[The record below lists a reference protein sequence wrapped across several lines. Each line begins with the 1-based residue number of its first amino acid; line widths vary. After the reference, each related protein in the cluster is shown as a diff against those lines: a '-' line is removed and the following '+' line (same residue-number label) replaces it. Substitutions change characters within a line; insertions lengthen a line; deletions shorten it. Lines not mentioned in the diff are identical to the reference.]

1 MQCTR
6 PLMKKE
12 ILEKR
17 LHELGW
23 SAYKLAQ
30 IVTQLRAEEEGEG
43 KKVSNFVSLVKNA
56 LSKPDNSSF
65 KTIETLI
72 KALDGEIIIRWKQ
85 KKEVVTGE
93 REERI
98 D

>member
-1 MQCTR
+1 MQCIQL
-6 PLMKKE
+6 LMRKE
-12 ILEKR
+12 ILENR
-17 LHELGW
+17 LTELGW
-23 SAYKLAQ
+23 SPYKLAQ
-30 IVTQLRAEEEGEG
+30 EVTKLRSEEEGEE
-43 KKVSNFVSLVKNA
+43 KKVSNFVSLVRNA
-56 LSKPDNSSF
+56 LNKPDNSSL

>member
-1 MQCTR
+1 MQCTE
-6 PLMKKE
+6 PLMRKE
-12 ILEKR
+12 ILENR
-17 LHELGW
+17 LNELGW

-30 IVTQLRAEEEGEG
+30 MVTLLRSQEEKEE
-43 KKVSNFVSLVKNA
+43 KKVSNFVSLVRNA
-56 LSKPDNSSF
+56 LSKPDNSSL
-65 KTIETLI
+65 KTIETLV

-98 D
+98 E

>member
-1 MQCTR
+1 MTQ

-12 ILEKR
+12 ILEDR
-17 LHELGW
+17 LQELGW

-30 IVTQLRAEEEGEG
+30 VVSQIKSEEEGEE
-43 KKVSNFVSLVKNA
+43 KKVTSFVSSVRQA
-56 LSKPDNSSF
+56 LNSPDKSSL

-72 KALDGEIIIRWKQ
+72 KALDGELVIRWKQ

-93 REERI
+93 REVKI